1 MSTSSQIS
9 RMSSLYD
16 RNLMEWEMKIITI
29 RELIDLMA
37 DIDVLPVHQRIDTT
51 NDKFESDKKKTAT
64 KRQGIVSSIFKGTDI
79 GEIKINERTP
89 EERLKYR
96 EKYESIDGGH
106 RKRAIR
112 AFFRGEF
119 CTNPYETKMI
129 GYKQYSDLTDQE
141 RDMFLNFKVRVVIY
155 RNLSPTQKAML
166 WATSNNFTALNHQ
179 EQVNG
184 VGDVPVANLIRQ
196 LARTDRKT
204 KTFCHDLFDVKQ
216 GTQGDTIGEWLTFTP
231 NRLTYDRL
239 VARIATIVYNGSKPC
254 NVDDPDIEKMYYDTN
269 ITQTQADIMR
279 KKVTEVLD
287 FLFAM
292 AENKLADI
300 KTKMT
305 EDECIMLIRLWFT
318 YQSRYDSFK
327 ITDMDRYYDQFRLA
341 WIRFHKDTDDV
352 YALQLL
358 NGYDNSKEKRNRFA
372 MFKDNHGKGSVN
384 RWLDNI
390 KWIENRFMDCDTLI
404 EDGILVVKQSRK
416 TLTKELREQ
425 ILQSQDNKC
434 YIDGK
439 PLKFKDAHAAH
450 IVPLDEGGSNDRG
463 NIRMVRAEHNTR
475 MGTMNLEDYKD
486 MWYNKPKAA

>member
-1 MSTSSQIS
+1 
-9 RMSSLYD
+9 
-16 RNLMEWEMKIITI
+16 
-29 RELIDLMA
+29 
-37 DIDVLPVHQRIDTT
+37 
-51 NDKFESDKKKTAT
+51 
-64 KRQGIVSSIFKGTDI
+64 
-79 GEIKINERTP
+79 
-89 EERLKYR
+89 
-96 EKYESIDGGH
+96 
-106 RKRAIR
+106 
-112 AFFRGEF
+112 
-119 CTNPYETKMI
+119 
-129 GYKQYSDLTDQE
+129 
-141 RDMFLNFKVRVVIY
+141 
-155 RNLSPTQKAML
+155 
-166 WATSNNFTALNHQ
+166 
-179 EQVNG
+179 
-184 VGDVPVANLIRQ
+184 
-196 LARTDRKT
+196 
-204 KTFCHDLFDVKQ
+204 
-216 GTQGDTIGEWLTFTP
+216 
-231 NRLTYDRL
+231 
-239 VARIATIVYNGSKPC
+239 
-254 NVDDPDIEKMYYDTN
+254 
-269 ITQTQADIMR
+269 
-279 KKVTEVLD
+279 
-287 FLFAM
+287 
-292 AENKLADI
+292 
-300 KTKMT
+300 
-305 EDECIMLIRLWFT
+305 
-318 YQSRYDSFK
+318 
-327 ITDMDRYYDQFRLA
+327 MDRYYDQFRLA